1 MKFKLWMLGLP
12 LLLAAGSASAETLS
26 VKVASAN
33 FRARPHES
41 AELKFTADKFFPVD
55 VVEKKNGWVK
65 VRDFEGD
72 EAWVLEK
79 TLGATPSVVVSTDK
93 ANIREAANTTSD
105 VLFQVKRGEV
115 FKIEERKE
123 NWIKVVDANGDGGW
137 IREDMVWGEP
147 LVAQVVDK
155 ATEVVKSGAGAKETS
170 ATIDKVTETVT
181 EKVAEVVTKVPPATT
196 ATKPP
201 SATELEILSKKA
213 TEWASKP
220 ENLEALCRAYL
231 EHAAPAAKPEKVSEK
246 PKAVPK
252 PAHAQSKASK
262 PKSSEK
268 VSAASK
274 PKGSEKPKK
283 AQGKK
288 A

>member
-1 MKFKLWMLGLP
+1 MKFKLWMMGLP

-79 TLGATPSVVVSTDK
+79 TLGSTPSVVVSTDK
-93 ANIREAANTTSD
+93 ANIREAANTASD

-115 FKIEERKE
+115 FKIVERKE
-123 NWIKVVDANGDGGW
+123 KWIKVVDANGDGGW

-147 LVAQVVDK
+147 LLAEVVDK
-155 ATEVVKSGAGAKETS
+155 ATEVMKSGANAKETS
-170 ATIDKVTETVT
+170 AAVDKVTEKVT
-181 EKVAEVVTKVPPATT
+181 EVATEATKVQLPTT
-196 ATKPP
+196 SAKPP

-213 TEWASKP
+213 TEWASQP

-231 EHAAPAAKPEKVSEK
+231 EHSVPSIKPEKTSSK
-246 PKAVPK
+246 PKTEPK
-252 PAHAQSKASK
+252 PAQAQKKASK
-262 PKSSEK
+262 PKTAEK
-268 VSAASK
+268 VSSSSK
-274 PKGSEKPKK
+274 PKSAEKPKK
-283 AQGKK
+283 AVKK

>member
-79 TLGATPSVVVSTDK
+79 TLGTIPSVVVSTDK

-123 NWIKVVDANGDGGW
+123 NWLKVVDANGDGGW

-147 LVAQVVDK
+147 LVAEVVEK

-170 ATIDKVTETVT
+170 ATIDKVTE
-181 EKVAEVVTKVPPATT
+181 KVAEVVTMVPAV
-196 ATKPP
+196 ASASKPP

-231 EHAAPAAKPEKVSEK
+231 EHAAPAVKPEKTSEK
-246 PKAVPK
+246 PKPE
-252 PAHAQSKASK
+252 HAQKKAK

-268 VSAASK
+268 VSSASK

>member
-93 ANIREAANTTSD
+93 ANIREVANTTSD

-147 LVAQVVDK
+147 LVAEVVEK

-170 ATIDKVTETVT
+170 ATIDKVTE
-181 EKVAEVVTKVPPATT
+181 KVAEVVTKVPAAAT

-201 SATELEILSKKA
+201 SATELEALSKKA

-231 EHAAPAAKPEKVSEK
+231 EHAAPAAKPEKTSEK
-246 PKAVPK
+246 PKTEPK
-252 PAHAQSKASK
+252 PEHAQKKAK

-268 VSAASK
+268 VSSASK

-283 AQGKK
+283 PNGKK

>member
-147 LVAQVVDK
+147 LLAQVVEK

-170 ATIDKVTETVT
+170 ATIDKVTEKVT
-181 EKVAEVVTKVPPATT
+181 EVATKVPAATT
-196 ATKPP
+196 STQPP
-201 SATELEILSKKA
+201 SATELEVLSKKA
-213 TEWASKP
+213 TEWASRP

-231 EHAAPAAKPEKVSEK
+231 EHTSPAVKPEKTKTE
-246 PKAVPK
+246 PK
-252 PAHAQSKASK
+252 PAQAQAQKKSSK
-262 PKSSEK
+262 PKSAEK
-268 VSAASK
+268 VGSTSK
-274 PKGSEKPKK
+274 PKSAEKPKK